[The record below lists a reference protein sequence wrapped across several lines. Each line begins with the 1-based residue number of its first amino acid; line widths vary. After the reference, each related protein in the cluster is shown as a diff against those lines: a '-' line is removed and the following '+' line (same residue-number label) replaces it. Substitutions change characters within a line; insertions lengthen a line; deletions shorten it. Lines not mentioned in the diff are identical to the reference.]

1 MYTVSSIKLKF
12 ISLTTLLPRLI
23 NLMFLGC
30 GLGRYGGQCT
40 ECLGCSTCDI
50 ESGKCGMYY
59 LF

>member
-1 MYTVSSIKLKF
+1 
-12 ISLTTLLPRLI
+12 
-23 NLMFLGC
+23 MFLGC

-59 LF
+59 LFLNIHNGYLCSGIFVLDFLRFL